1 MSKCHGDCK
10 NFKVLSGKG
19 GCERSKKS
27 VDSMMSGCENWNENL
42 SERHPVMKR
51 GASFM
56 GVVRQRSL
64 LDVVLDCGKV
74 ESEKLPVPSKKI
86 TEADVPEA
94 VQKVKEWSKMMAG
107 IHPE

>member
-1 MSKCHGDCK
+1 MACKHGTCK

-42 SERHPVMKR
+42 SERHPLMNR
-51 GASFM
+51 AASFM

-64 LDVVLDCGKV
+64 LDVVTAKV
-74 ESEKLPVPSKKI
+74 EAEKLPVPSKKI
-86 TEADVPEA
+86 TEADTPEA
-94 VQKVKEWSKMMAG
+94 VQKVKEWSKVMAG
-107 IHPE
+107 IPLE